1 MYSNAQ
7 SLYYNTDGQKIA
19 KKLSQQVSKETNAV
33 KTLLKEY
40 YSTCSVQPCDEL
52 TISDALDPS
61 VIAVQLER
69 LGATTPV
76 AVSSG
81 KKREAIDAY
90 LLITRSSEEIA
101 LLEKEMQNVVHF
113 YENRE
118 TMIVQNLTLPSFN
131 QFERGR
137 RALLCKCLKRN
148 NALLIRSRQVHSQM
162 VQPSS
167 TLSMADDSDESD
179 LSDDDDSAI
188 DFSFE

>member
-1 MYSNAQ
+1 M
-7 SLYYNTDGQKIA
+7 
-19 KKLSQQVSKETNAV
+19 
-33 KTLLKEY
+33 
-40 YSTCSVQPCDEL
+40 
-52 TISDALDPS
+52 
-61 VIAVQLER
+61 IAVQLER